1 MVNYDDKWP
10 PLASDTIPLNSLLLR
25 MGLPP
30 NVLLKDACLVD
41 DLDDSTLALII
52 LYPES
57 KYDEAAKAIEEEQRD
72 HAEAKKLNV
81 CLIKQT
87 IDNACGMFAIINAVL
102 NSNARKDIGKY
113 CYTSHTLYVNF
124 DGTNWYMDSPWVYT

>member
-1 MVNYDDKWP
+1 MANYDDKWP
-10 PLASDTIPLNSLLLR
+10 PLTSDPVLLNTLLLR

-113 CYTSHTLYVNF
+113 
-124 DGTNWYMDSPWVYT
+124 